1 MANGIKVLVL
11 WEFYISVVRAH
22 TQKLVNKLPHYI
34 ANMGNENNKIN
45 NTKLANNCIIKYF
58 HIQEYRRMNKKISQ

>member
-1 MANGIKVLVL
+1 M
-11 WEFYISVVRAH
+11 
-22 TQKLVNKLPHYI
+22 QKLVNKLPHYI

-45 NTKLANNCIIKYF
+45 NAKLANNCIIKYF